1 MRATSSRRPLICYSY
16 HREYTFPL
24 AGERS
29 IIYTIYASCAIKSY
43 DEYSSRFHKQ
53 CDLKG
58 WGGYPKIKKIAR
70 KYTDNGH
77 SFAQKKNNI
86 TVL

>member
-16 HREYTFPL
+16 QREYTFPQ

-58 WGGYPKIKKIAR
+58 WGGTPKSKKLHENIR
-70 KYTDNGH
+70 ITVNVLLN
-77 SFAQKKNNI
+77 KKNI